1 MQMST
6 PKRQE
11 HHLGFALLQSKHLLL
26 SVLVRRRGKR
36 TSLSRSSI
44 FSPARR
50 AAPCARVVTTYESGF
65 EGLGNPRV
73 RSAPP
78 STLGGRGDGA
88 ERRKFRPHIELFYR
102 EAALVSLDH
111 KKENENETSQD
122 EAQKRLRRG
131 GKDRRTKQS
140 PRRCRPSVR
149 VR

>member
-6 PKRQE
+6 PKRHE

-50 AAPCARVVTTYESGF
+50 AAPCARVVTTY
-65 EGLGNPRV
+65 LRV
-73 RSAPP
+73 WFRGTRKPSSSAPP
-78 STLGGRGDGA
+78 STLGGRGERA

>member
-6 PKRQE
+6 PKRHE

-50 AAPCARVVTTYESGF
+50 AAPCARVVTTY
-65 EGLGNPRV
+65 LRV
-73 RSAPP
+73 WFRGTRKPSSSAPP
-78 STLGGRGDGA
+78 STLGGRGERA
-88 ERRKFRPHIELFYR
+88 ERRKFRPHLELFYR
-102 EAALVSLDH
+102 RSPWSLSTT
-111 KKENENETSQD
+111 KKKMNRARSARGEETS
-122 EAQKRLRRG
+122 RG
-131 GKDRRTKQS
+131 GKDRRAKQS

>member
-6 PKRQE
+6 PKRHE

-65 EGLGNPRV
+65 EVLGNPRV

-78 STLGGRGDGA
+78 QPSGEGGTGRNDGNFVLTSNFSIG
-88 ERRKFRPHIELFYR
+88 EV
-102 EAALVSLDH
+102 ALVSLDH

-131 GKDRRTKQS
+131 GKDRRIKQS

-149 VR
+149 VL